1 VNQRKCEK
9 RFTAEAR
16 MNSPSALFLSVK
28 TKTRHF
34 AELKRGKPLAKLE
47 VIFSRNQA
55 DFSIF
60 HFDKLRS
67 ANEHQ

>member
-1 VNQRKCEK
+1 MKYVEPAKI
-9 RFTAEAR
+9 
-16 MNSPSALFLSVK
+16 SASTLFISVK

-47 VIFSRNQA
+47 VNFSRNQA

-60 HFDKLRS
+60 HSGKLRS
-67 ANEHQ
+67 ANGHQ